1 MADKAGS
8 RAILQGRGLTG
19 LTGLA
24 GLTGLTGLTALT
36 RLTGLIW
43 LTGLILPTIAYID
56 GKSEIISIISIID
69 HDEHYRAPVRS
80 PDGAKKILKL
90 EEKN

>member
-1 MADKAGS
+1 M
-8 RAILQGRGLTG
+8 QGRGLTG

-24 GLTGLTGLTALT
+24 GLTALT

-69 HDEHYRAPVRS
+69 HDEHYRAP
-80 PDGAKKILKL
+80 DGAKKILKL